1 MGHFLFF
8 LKRQIPLR
16 VPMAGRCHVGQ
27 QAVAGCQRVQLQV
40 LRNAAVMQDQCAVQ
54 KMLHILKWVE
64 SSSVSPPVSVALISL
79 MKSRRVKG
87 SLPKNGSSIR

>member
-54 KMLHILKWVE
+54 KMLHILNIMGREQQRFAAGQGAVGQE
-64 SSSVSPPVSVALISL
+64 PDHAA
-79 MKSRRVKG
+79 SRSG
-87 SLPKNGSSIR
+87 NADG

>member
-27 QAVAGCQRVQLQV
+27 QAIAGCQRFQLQI
-40 LRNAAVMQDQCAVQ
+40 LRNAAVMQDQCAVEE
-54 KMLHILKWVE
+54 MLHILNIMGRE
-64 SSSVSPPVSVALISL
+64 QQRFPA
-79 MKSRRVKG
+79 G
-87 SLPKNGSSIR
+87 